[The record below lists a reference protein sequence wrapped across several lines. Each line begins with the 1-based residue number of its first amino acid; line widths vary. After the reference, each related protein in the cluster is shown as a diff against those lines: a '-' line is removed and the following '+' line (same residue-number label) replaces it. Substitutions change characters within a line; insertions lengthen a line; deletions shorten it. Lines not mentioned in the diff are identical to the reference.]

1 MSKRQFLMLIGVW
14 VAVFLFLGF
23 PLLWH
28 KIIAVVSGLVIIMM
42 AYRLPSTMQKDT
54 SPLEINVQHTLAEN
68 TGENNQPN
76 Q

>member
-54 SPLEINVQHTLAEN
+54 SPLEINVQQTFVEN

>member
-14 VAVFLFLGF
+14 VAIFLFLGF
-23 PLLWH
+23 PLVWH
-28 KIIAVVSGLVIIMM
+28 KIIGVISGLAIIAI
-42 AYRLPSTMQKDT
+42 AYSFGPVAQK
-54 SPLEINVQHTLAEN
+54 SAMPESVSEAPVEN